1 MDYRE
6 EKNLNLWK
14 DIKNQPPHA
23 PKVVYAVIETP
34 KGSMNRY
41 EYKTLKKTFCL
52 DRVLYSSFHYPADYG
67 IIPQALGDN
76 GNPMNILVLIDQPTF
91 SGCLIKTRPIGVIK
105 MRDDDER
112 DDIVIGVPVN
122 DPYSEKTQD
131 VKDLPTS
138 LLDEITHFFREYKKM
153 QNINTE
159 ILGWENKKEAI
170 RIIKRSMDRYNEML
184 SIKSLF
190 LLD

>member
-6 EKNLNLWK
+6 EKILNLWK
-14 DIKNQPPHA
+14 DIKNQPPYA

-34 KGSMNRY
+34 KSSMNKY
-41 EYKTLKKTFCL
+41 EYKTPQKTFCL
-52 DRVLYSSFHYPADYG
+52 DQVLYSSFHYPADYG

-105 MRDDDER
+105 MRDDDEK
-112 DDIVIGVPVN
+112 DDKVIGVPVN

-131 VKDLPTS
+131 IKDLPKS

-190 LLD
+190 LID

>member
-1 MDYRE
+1 M
-6 EKNLNLWK
+6 NLWK

-34 KGSMNRY
+34 KGSWNKYVY
-41 EYKTLKKTFCL
+41 ETSKETFCL
-52 DRVLYSSFHYPADYG
+52 GQVSPLCYPADYG

-76 GNPMNILVLIDQPTF
+76 GNPLNMLVLTHQPTF
-91 SGCLIKTRPIGVIK
+91 SGCLIKTKPIGIIK
-105 MRDDDER
+105 MRDDEGKDEK
-112 DDIVIGVPVN
+112 IIGVPVN
-122 DPYSEKTQD
+122 DPSSEDIQD
-131 VKDLPTS
+131 IKDLPKS
-138 LLDEITHFFREYKKM
+138 LLEEITHFFREYAKN

-159 ILGWENKKEAI
+159 IVGWENRKEAV
-170 RIIKRSMDRYNEML
+170 RIIERSMDCYNDML